1 MKRTQI
7 QLHSEQLT
15 WLKQHAL
22 EKDISMSQLIRETVD
37 AYRSKVEKIR
47 QLNRQRE
54 YAIDAVGRFS
64 SQERQQEA

>member
-7 QLHSEQLT
+7 QLHSEQVK

-22 EKDISMSQLIRETVD
+22 KKGISMSHVIRESVD

-47 QLNRQRE
+47 RLNIQRE

-64 SQERQQEA
+64 SQE

>member
-22 EKDISMSQLIRETVD
+22 KRGISMSHLIRESVD
-37 AYRSKVEKIR
+37 AYRSKIEKIR

-64 SQERQQEA
+64 SQERPQGA

>member
-7 QLHSEQLT
+7 QLHSEQVE

-22 EKDISMSQLIRETVD
+22 KKGTSMSHVIRESVD

-47 QLNRQRE
+47 RLNLQRE

-64 SQERQQEA
+64 SQE